1 MTRSRPSSA
10 ATPGR
15 RECGTWPGRSLR
27 CAPRRR
33 RAEGHGPEEH
43 ENEEPRRGRREQRD
57 EEGQG
62 EHDEQEGNEA
72 PFEVTP
78 ETVVEMLG
86 APAHADARSI
96 WNGRSCSRFV
106 HSKRNI
112 DEPGNGQ
119 RQTAGEE
126 GGTTMTLQQ
135 AQRTPGYYGRLI
147 EPWTPESNEPLLFRM
162 VEVLTDGSIME
173 ETMGDPL
180 PLCPSSDLHD
190 DWQPMEASLMLCGPA
205 GFLTSV
211 FILAGVP
218 IHKAM
223 YRAVEMLKRADTSV
237 S

>member
-1 MTRSRPSSA
+1 
-10 ATPGR
+10 
-15 RECGTWPGRSLR
+15 
-27 CAPRRR
+27 
-33 RAEGHGPEEH
+33 
-43 ENEEPRRGRREQRD
+43 
-57 EEGQG
+57 
-62 EHDEQEGNEA
+62 
-72 PFEVTP
+72 
-78 ETVVEMLG
+78 
-86 APAHADARSI
+86 
-96 WNGRSCSRFV
+96 
-106 HSKRNI
+106 
-112 DEPGNGQ
+112 
-119 RQTAGEE
+119 
-126 GGTTMTLQQ
+126 MTLQQ

-223 YRAVEMLKRADTSV
+223 YRAVEMMKRADTSV